1 MPINATI
8 IQKITNSSSSES
20 GSLFS
25 MIQRLTCKDGSKQ
38 PLDKLCRVNWSTSFE
53 INLANNFTYTK
64 FA

>member
-1 MPINATI
+1 MRPSFKKLRIVLVVKA
-8 IQKITNSSSSES
+8 
-20 GSLFS
+20 GVSLA
-25 MIQRLTCKDGSKQ
+25 RYKDGSKQ